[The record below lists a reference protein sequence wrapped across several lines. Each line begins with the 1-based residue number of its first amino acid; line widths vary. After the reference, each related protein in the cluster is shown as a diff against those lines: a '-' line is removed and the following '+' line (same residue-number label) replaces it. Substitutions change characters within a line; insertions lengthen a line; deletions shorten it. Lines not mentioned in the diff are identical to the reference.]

1 MKKLTIL
8 IVGFFCLSATVA
20 FCQDS
25 EQEAASKPFSLF
37 GDVLEDSFG
46 IKAFGYLKVGYSKND
61 TSTHAESAEGSSN
74 HPVAGPSDEQ
84 LQLNSLIVA
93 LNRPIKTSIIPR
105 ATPLPGPKPEEFS
118 WGFWTEALYGRDALP
133 ALSFG
138 FDDEWAANKEPKG
151 VAAGSNRQNYL
162 AMPQVFVQL
171 YAPFYKGMA
180 LTLGRFGSG
189 VGHEIPSSWRPSPN
203 IFYSKTFVFL
213 SQPDQVTGA
222 LLSAKLMENKF
233 GMLAAE
239 FGVVNGRQ
247 NWQDNNDDK
256 SFIGAL
262 RWRSPN
268 MSTWLDYSFMV
279 GNEQNDLSKISEPQM
294 PTSRVISPRGQL
306 REHHSLSLTM
316 HPTSKL
322 TTTAEVVYGK
332 QHADGRA
339 DTIDALTGPNYKGGS
354 YMGGYLEFVY
364 ASSKTLRYAIRG
376 EHFRDRKNVALF
388 PITAVSGDFN
398 AVTAGVQWDAHP
410 NVLIR
415 PEIRY
420 DWQAHNDGVN
430 AYGNGRDDKQTT
442 FSVDMT
448 LYF

>member
-1 MKKLTIL
+1 MKKITFLLVGLFFLTSTFAL
-8 IVGFFCLSATVA
+8 
-20 FCQDS
+20 CQNNEEPVSS
-25 EQEAASKPFSLF
+25 EPFSLF
-37 GDVLEDSFG
+37 GNVLEDTLG
-46 IKAFGYLKVGYSKND
+46 VKAFGYLKVGYSKND
-61 TSTHAESAEGSSN
+61 TSTHAESTGGSSN

-93 LNRPIKTSIIPR
+93 LNRPIKSSIIPR

-118 WGFWTEALYGRDALP
+118 WGFWTEVLYGRDALP
-133 ALSFG
+133 AQSFG
-138 FDDEWAANKEPKG
+138 FDDDWPANKTPDG
-151 VAAGSNRQNYL
+151 VAVGSNRQNYF
-162 AMPQVFVQL
+162 AMPQAFVQV

-180 LTLGRFGSG
+180 LTVGRFGSG

-203 IFYSKTFVFL
+203 VFYSHTYAFL

-222 LLSAKLMENKF
+222 LLSAKLMENSF
-233 GMLAAE
+233 GLLAAE

-256 SFIGAL
+256 SIIGAL

-268 MSTWLDYSFMV
+268 MSTWLDYSFMI

-316 HPTSKL
+316 HPVSKL

-339 DTIDALTGPNYKGGS
+339 DTIDALTGPNYEGGS
-354 YMGGYLEFVY
+354 YMGAYLQAVY
-364 ASSKTLRYAIRG
+364 DYSKTLRYAIRG
-376 EHFRDRKNVALF
+376 EHFRDRKNTALF
-388 PITAVSGDFN
+388 PVTVTPGDFN
-398 AVTAGVQWDAHP
+398 AITAGLQWDAHP

-420 DWQAHNDGVN
+420 DWQTHNDGVN
-430 AYGNGRDDKQTT
+430 AFGNGRDDKQTT
-442 FSVDMT
+442 FSVDLT